1 MDVVMLTRVSS
12 GTELVYSFKTTDAAT
27 YLELMNVWEEGISK
41 LSAVPGI
48 LSQFLIQPQPVT
60 NGTNSLGLTP
70 GDRLSVLGLVTMG
83 WDNAADDDT
92 VQQGVQAIVD
102 KHIDILRKKNLY
114 EPFLYL
120 NYADNSQDP
129 FTSYGKANKA
139 RLQAVSRKY
148 DPTGVF
154 QKAMPGGFKLF

>member
-1 MDVVMLTRVSS
+1 
-12 GTELVYSFKTTDAAT
+12 VYSFKTADEAT
-27 YLELMNVWEEGISK
+27 YLEMMKVWEEGVSQ
-41 LSAVPGI
+41 LSGVPGI

-83 WDNAADDDT
+83 WDNAADDNT
-92 VQQGVQAIVD
+92 VQKGVQAIVD
-102 KHIDILRKKNLY
+102 QHIDILRKKKLY

-129 FTSYGKANKA
+129 FASYGKENKA

-148 DPTGVF
+148 DPNGVF
-154 QKAMPGGFKLF
+154 QKVVPGGFKLFK